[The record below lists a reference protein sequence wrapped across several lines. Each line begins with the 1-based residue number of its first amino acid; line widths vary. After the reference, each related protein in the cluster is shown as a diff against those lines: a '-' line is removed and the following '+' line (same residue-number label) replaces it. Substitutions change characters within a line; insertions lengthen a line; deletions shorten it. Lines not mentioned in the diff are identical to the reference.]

1 MLAASRGGGM
11 RNADRR
17 NRTDADHS
25 QEWPASTG
33 KPDAW
38 KAGMSGLAEGPT
50 EKGWATSTSPAAYS
64 TWGGGKAETPYLSRQ
79 GWPQRRR
86 HRNVSAACDVGNK
99 ASCLA

>member
-1 MLAASRGGGM
+1 M

-25 QEWPASTG
+25 QEWRASTG

-50 EKGWATSTSPAAYS
+50 EKGWANQYLA
-64 TWGGGKAETPYLSRQ
+64 GGLLYLGRGKGGDALPIATK
-79 GWPQRRR
+79 W
-86 HRNVSAACDVGNK
+86 AI
-99 ASCLA
+99 CLC

>member
-1 MLAASRGGGM
+1 M

-25 QEWPASTG
+25 QEWRASTG

-50 EKGWATSTSPAAYS
+50 EQGWATSTSPAAYS
-64 TWGGGKAETPYLSRQ
+64 TWGGADGKGLDNQYLAGGLLYLLRPSGKRL
-79 GWPQRRR
+79 R
-86 HRNVSAACDVGNK
+86 
-99 ASCLA
+99 